1 MFAFQDN
8 AMFYSELFKDINK
21 NFDQSK
27 ESKAKIQ
34 DNKSSWPVWGKYNWV
49 GLQTD
54 RARVFKDLNKNI
66 KKM

>member
-1 MFAFQDN
+1 MVGIELLGQLKKVNVKTGSSMFAFQDD

-34 DNKSSWPVWGKYNWV
+34 DNKSSWPV
-49 GLQTD
+49 
-54 RARVFKDLNKNI
+54 
-66 KKM
+66 